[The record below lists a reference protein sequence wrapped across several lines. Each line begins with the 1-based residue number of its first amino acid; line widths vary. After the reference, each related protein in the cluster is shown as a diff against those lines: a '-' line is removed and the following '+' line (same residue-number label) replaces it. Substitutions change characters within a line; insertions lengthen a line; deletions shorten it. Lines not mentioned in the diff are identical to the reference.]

1 MKLLLVFHLLV
12 LLAWICTSQRWGSK
26 QMKCERIT
34 IPLCQKIEYN
44 LTYVPNMFDHPTQT
58 DAALHAHQFW
68 PLVRINCSPDLKL
81 FICATHAPVCEVNYG
96 KPLLP
101 CRSFCERVRDACNPV
116 IKTHGMSWP
125 EYLDCTKFPE
135 NTGETVCMEK
145 DFGNI
150 KGKVKRPGLSYGK
163 NRSKPLIQSKVTTS
177 MKEVKESTNTK
188 KERRVTEAGR
198 KNEKIRLIDTKR
210 IETCGCTC
218 QKPFAYVNK
227 SIGDGPLDVP
237 SCALRCQQYFFS
249 RSQQNL
255 TTFWITLWSFLCLIS
270 TGVMCFTTVIDS
282 SRFKYPERPAIFIAF
297 SYFMVSLG
305 YIVRLA
311 RGFENIACN
320 PTTKL
325 LRYSATGPADC
336 TIVFLLTYFFGMAS
350 CIWWVVLALSWF
362 LAAGMKWNCESV
374 TAYSQYF
381 HFVAWFTPTVQSM
394 AILAMAAV
402 DSDPVSGLCYVGNHD
417 NAMLTIFV
425 IAPLLVY
432 LTLGSSFVIAGLL
445 AIFINSRLTKK
456 HGTRLQKL
464 DRNLIKIGV
473 YSIFFIVPI
482 TVIVA
487 CHFYEHNNRE
497 RWEKSKNC
505 PCLRAKETPK
515 HYMFLLKYL
524 MSLLTGLITGFWVW
538 GTTTVDAWRK
548 FGNRIC
554 KKGKTKEPMAIAL

>member
-1 MKLLLVFHLLV
+1 
-12 LLAWICTSQRWGSK
+12 
-26 QMKCERIT
+26 MKCERIT

-81 FICATHAPVCEVNYG
+81 FICATHAPVCELNYG

-101 CRSFCERVRDACNPV
+101 CRSFCERVRDACSPV

-125 EYLDCTKFPE
+125 EYLDCNKFPE
-135 NTGETVCMEK
+135 NTGKTVCMEK

-150 KGKVKRPGLSYGK
+150 KGKVKRPGLTFGN
-163 NRSKPLIQSKVTTS
+163 NRSNPLIQPKGTAKRKNDRVSTKT
-177 MKEVKESTNTK
+177 KEKRVKEDANPNENIRK
-188 KERRVTEAGR
+188 KTAKRV
-198 KNEKIRLIDTKR
+198 
-210 IETCGCTC
+210 ETCGCMC

-270 TGVMCFTTVIDS
+270 SSIMCFTALIDS
-282 SRFKYPERPAIFIAF
+282 NRFKYPERPVVFIAF

-305 YIVRLA
+305 YIIRLA
-311 RGFENIACN
+311 RGFESIACN

-336 TIVFLLTYFFGMAS
+336 TVVFLLTYFFGMAS
-350 CIWWVVLALSWF
+350 CIWWVILALNWF
-362 LAAGMKWNCESV
+362 LAAGMKWSCDAING
-374 TAYSQYF
+374 YSQYF
-381 HFVAWFTPTVQSM
+381 HFVAWFTPTVQSL
-394 AILAMAAV
+394 AILAMAAI

-445 AIFINSRLTKK
+445 ALVINNQVTAKT
-456 HGTRLQKL
+456 GTRSQRL
-464 DRNLIKIGV
+464 DRTLIKIGV
-473 YSIFFIVPI
+473 YAVFFIVPI
-482 TVIVA
+482 TIIVA

-505 PCLRAKETPK
+505 PCLRAKEFPK
-515 HYMFLLKYL
+515 HYMFLMKYL
-524 MSLLTGLITGFWVW
+524 MSLITGLATGFWVW
-538 GTTTVDAWRK
+538 GTETIDSWRR
-548 FGNRIC
+548 FGNHIC
-554 KKGKTKEPMAIAL
+554 KTTNKREPKAVAL